1 MANSGLSARD
11 VKGRMYLFK
20 NDKLI
25 RDKPFGTRW
34 ERGNVMKEF
43 MAICKI
49 GTGDCY
55 YITISLNH

>member
-1 MANSGLSARD
+1 MLAKD

-25 RDKPFGTRW
+25 RDKPFSHRW
-34 ERGNVMKEF
+34 ERGSIMKEF
-43 MAICKI
+43 MSICKI

-55 YITISLNH
+55 YITIKLNH